1 MCIRDRYLVDA
12 APKPLIGIPSVIDCP
27 TKDSINIDTL
37 VGYVNGEPYYGPFHV
52 HPDTGVKMVGEK
64 HVSTPHD
71 IIYDTLEESL
81 RAMISIPS
89 TPTTT
94 TTTTTTPPT
103 TTTTPTP
110 TDTTSYTQINTSTNT
125 NNNDTDTNQSGG
137 SSDPTPPSSGGGYSG
152 GGY

>member
-1 MCIRDRYLVDA
+1 MSYNLQYLVDT
-12 APKPLIGIPSVIDCP
+12 APKPLIGIKSVIDCP
-27 TKDSINIDTL
+27 TKDSIDNTTL

-71 IIYDTLEESL
+71 IIYDTLQESL
-81 RAMISIPS
+81 SAMISIPS
-89 TPTTT
+89 TLTEPTTT
-94 TTTTTTPPT
+94 PTSTTTTTP
-103 TTTTPTP
+103 TPTP

-125 NNNDTDTNQSGG
+125 NNNDTNTNQSGG